1 VVPTDSTLLIN
12 GQTYL
17 VQVQAI
23 DKVGNA
29 GACSN
34 TLSGTPQVINDF
46 WRLYKAD
53 GGKDL
58 GGCGHA
64 GSSTAVFGLVGALV
78 LLGFRRRKDATR

>member
-1 VVPTDSTLLIN
+1 MVPTDSTLLVN

-34 TLSGTPQVINDF
+34 AVSGTPQVINDF

-58 GGCGHA
+58 GGCGHT
-64 GSSTAVFGLVGALV
+64 GSGAALLAFVGALV
-78 LLGFRRRKDATR
+78 LLGLRRRKDAPR